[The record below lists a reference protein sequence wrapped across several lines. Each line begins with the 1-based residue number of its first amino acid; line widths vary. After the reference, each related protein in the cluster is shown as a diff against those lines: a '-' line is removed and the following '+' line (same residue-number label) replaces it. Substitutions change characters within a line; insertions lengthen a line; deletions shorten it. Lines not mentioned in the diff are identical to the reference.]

1 MSSVDPIEFSR
12 RGDEVFAHLAARFPA
27 AGKQRLAID
36 HPLEADR
43 FTAIRAAMLGYISRC
58 LGARRPLAEPE
69 VLAGLLEQRETIP
82 NLRADGMLVPKREQ
96 VVEFNLLHKAVAS
109 AFRELGIEESVD
121 MIDLPINVRV
131 VYGKPGARRNLAFSS
146 SKLHSDV
153 WAGVPVNAVVV
164 VMPVL
169 GAIEDITIILGE
181 LPREQELEAMRA
193 MDDYLDGKR
202 YEITTPYEGALQH
215 GHAYLADVR
224 ALHQTVRYKA
234 EGVRVSIDFRFRT
247 RDPVYREMAPVV
259 HGPESGD
266 TRVPY
271 AEWLAVGTD
280 SLIVF
285 DESVAQGRERAP
297 DADDRPFG
305 IPYRTVT
312 MGA

>member
-1 MSSVDPIEFSR
+1 
-12 RGDEVFAHLAARFPA
+12 
-27 AGKQRLAID
+27 
-36 HPLEADR
+36 
-43 FTAIRAAMLGYISRC
+43 
-58 LGARRPLAEPE
+58 
-69 VLAGLLEQRETIP
+69 
-82 NLRADGMLVPKREQ
+82 
-96 VVEFNLLHKAVAS
+96 
-109 AFRELGIEESVD
+109 
-121 MIDLPINVRV
+121 
-131 VYGKPGARRNLAFSS
+131 
-146 SKLHSDV
+146 V

-193 MDDYLDGKR
+193 MDDYLDGKQ
-202 YEITTPYEGALQH
+202 YKITTPYEGALQH

-247 RDPVYREMAPVV
+247 SDRVYREMAPVV

-305 IPYRTVT
+305 IPYRTVR